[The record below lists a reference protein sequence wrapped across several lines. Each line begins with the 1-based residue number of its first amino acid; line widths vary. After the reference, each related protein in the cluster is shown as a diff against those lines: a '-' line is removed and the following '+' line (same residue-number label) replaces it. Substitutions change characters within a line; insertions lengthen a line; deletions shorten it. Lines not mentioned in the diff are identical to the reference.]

1 MENTNRRADNDM
13 KRLALAAAAA
23 AFALFAQAKEIEQI
37 SVVEGESTTI
47 TTPFAVKSYAPSNKD
62 VARVEALGG
71 ASMRITGLKRGRCD
85 LDVLGDNSLAQKYEI
100 TVVGDL
106 ASVLETLTMD
116 LDTVPEVRA
125 EIRGNFIR
133 LDGEV
138 SSIQKWEYLE
148 KVLANYGK
156 VVKNFAVFSPGPEI
170 LLRLKETF
178 AQKGFETQFRP
189 FAGEPE
195 KWPMNTVAL
204 DLNKRTRILSV
215 QSRLM
220 NAQQRAAVMTV
231 LRGEPWLAV
240 AEDGA
245 DSSKAQAERR
255 PYAISTILT
264 LPIDSSVIRLSV
276 AYMVIGESD
285 IRSLGDVNN
294 EGFVLD
300 GVFNTIQ
307 GLLRGQ
313 GNHGNVATLNLGLNG
328 VVKLLGENGINRVSE
343 KGYTTFGNW
352 DEKGAR
358 FKSGGVLN
366 VRVSGA
372 EVADLK
378 EIPYGFEVK
387 AKGGLVSAD
396 AVSLDMNI
404 SVSSVQK
411 YGVGDDIDKKEDV
424 SEQKIRCTLGRTTLL
439 SGFGQLVDQQALRG
453 FPVLRN
459 TPVIKW
465 FVGAD
470 GKSLSDR
477 RLVIMVCPEVLDPSQ
492 DGNLGVD
499 NDISIPVQTEGAK
512 TTDER
517 LEERKRF
524 SGFWSWL
531 NWFCW

>member
-1 MENTNRRADNDM
+1 M
-13 KRLALAAAAA
+13 KRLTMTLAALVA
-23 AFALFAQAKEIEQI
+23 AFFATAKEIEQV
-37 SVVEGESTTI
+37 SVVENESTTI
-47 TTPFAVKSYAPSNKD
+47 TAPFAVRSYAPSNKD

-85 LDVLGDNSLAQKYEI
+85 LDVLGDNGLFQKYEI
-100 TVVGDL
+100 SVVGDL

-116 LDTVPEVRA
+116 LEQVPEVRA

-138 SSIQKWEYLE
+138 SSIQNWEYME
-148 KVLANYGK
+148 KVLENYGN
-156 VVKNFAVFSPGPEI
+156 VIRNFAVFCPGPEI

-178 AQKGFETQFRP
+178 SKKGFETQFEP
-189 FAGEPE
+189 FSGEQD
-195 KWPMNTVAL
+195 KWPYNTVAL
-204 DLNKRTRILSV
+204 SLNKRTRILSV
-215 QSRLM
+215 QARLL
-220 NAQQRAAVMTV
+220 NAQQRSSVLTV
-231 LRGEPWLAV
+231 LKGEPWLTLGESMDGSTPAAV
-240 AEDGA
+240 SDG
-245 DSSKAQAERR
+245 KR
-255 PYAISTILT
+255 PYAISALLT
-264 LPIDSSVIRLSV
+264 LPVDSSVIRLSV
-276 AYMVIGESD
+276 AYMAIGESD
-285 IRSLGDVNN
+285 IRSRGDVNN
-294 EGFVLD
+294 EGPVLN

-307 GLLRGQ
+307 GLLHGQ
-313 GNHGNVATLNLGLNG
+313 GNHGNAATLNLGLTG
-328 VVKLLGENGINRVSE
+328 VIRLLGENGINRMSE
-343 KGYTTFGNW
+343 KGYTTFENW
-352 DEKGAR
+352 DDKGAR

-396 AVSLDMNI
+396 SVSLDLNI
-404 SVSSVQK
+404 SISSIQQ
-411 YGVGDDIDKKEDV
+411 YGVGDDIDKKEDLT
-424 SEQKIRCTLGRTTLL
+424 EQKIRCTLGKTTLL
-439 SGFGQLVDQQALRG
+439 SGFGQLVDQQSLKG

-459 TPVIKW
+459 TPIIKW

-492 DGNLGVD
+492 EGNLNVD
-499 NDISIPVQTEGAK
+499 NDINIPVQTEGAK

-517 LEERKRF
+517 IEERKRF
-524 SGFWSWL
+524 HGFWSWL

>member
-1 MENTNRRADNDM
+1 M
-13 KRLALAAAAA
+13 KKILLTAAATLAA
-23 AFALFAQAKEIEQI
+23 LFGEAREIEQV
-37 SVVEGESTTI
+37 SVVENESTTI
-47 TTPFAVKSYAPSNKD
+47 TAPFAVNSYAPSNKD

-71 ASMRITGLKRGRCD
+71 ATLRITGLRRGRCD
-85 LDVLGDNSLAQKYEI
+85 LDVIGDSGLFQKYEI

-116 LDTVPEVRA
+116 IESVPEVRA

-148 KVLANYGK
+148 KVLANYGNSI
-156 VVKNFAVFSPGPEI
+156 KNFAVFCPGPEI

-178 AQKGFETQFRP
+178 AQKGLETQFKP
-189 FAGEPE
+189 FAGDQE
-195 KWPMNTVAL
+195 KWPYNTVAL
-204 DLNKRTRILSV
+204 DFNKRTRILSV
-215 QSRLM
+215 QARLL
-220 NAQQRAAVMTV
+220 NAQQKEAVMTV
-231 LRGEPWLAV
+231 LRGEPWLVVTEGEGAAAA
-240 AEDGA
+240 AE
-245 DSSKAQAERR
+245 SRR
-255 PYAISTILT
+255 PYAISAILT
-264 LPIDSSVIRLSV
+264 LPVDAAVIRLSV
-276 AYMVIGESD
+276 AYMAIGESD
-285 IRSLGDVNN
+285 IRNLGDANN
-294 EGFVLD
+294 EGFVLN
-300 GVFNTIQ
+300 GAFNTIQ
-307 GLLRGQ
+307 GLLHGQ

-328 VVKLLGENGINRVSE
+328 VIKLLGENGINRMSE
-343 KGYTTFGNW
+343 KGYTTFENW

-366 VRVSGA
+366 VRVSGP

-387 AKGGLVSAD
+387 AKGGLVSSD

-404 SVSSVQK
+404 SISSIQQ
-411 YGVGDDIDKKEDV
+411 YSVGGDIDKKEDLT
-424 SEQKIRCTLGRTTLL
+424 EQKIRCPLGRTTLL
-439 SGFGQLVDQQALRG
+439 SGFGQLVDQQALKG

-477 RLVIMVCPEVLDPSQ
+477 RLVIMICPEVLDPSQ
-492 DGNLGVD
+492 EGDLNVD
-499 NDISIPVQTEGAK
+499 NDINIPVQTEGAK

-517 LEERKRF
+517 VEERKPF
-524 SGFWSWL
+524 SGFWCWL